1 MNPLIQLRKTT
12 SLIAIA
18 LLVVCFAMR
27 SAPNSF
33 GVVPSPDGGYP
44 ASTRQKE
51 RKLFKILL
59 PEQATR
65 DLAGIRFLATQSAA
79 SIPVLALE
87 RWY

>member
-18 LLVVCFAMR
+18 LLLVCFAM
-27 SAPNSF
+27 SF
-33 GVVPSPDGGYP
+33 GVVPSPDGGYS